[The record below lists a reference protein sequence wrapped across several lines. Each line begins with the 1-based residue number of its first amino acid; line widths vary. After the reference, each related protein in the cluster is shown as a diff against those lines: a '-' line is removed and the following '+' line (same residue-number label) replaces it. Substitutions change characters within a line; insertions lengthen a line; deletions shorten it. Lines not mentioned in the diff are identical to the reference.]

1 MREKLME
8 QKIIEPLTLGVDLG
22 GTKVNVALVDA
33 SGRLLSAH
41 KSLIHPDK
49 ESNRV
54 IFDILTGVDVCLSKT
69 GQEAKALGIGVAA
82 QVNLKGVV
90 RGSPNLGWRNVPLK
104 SKLKK
109 QLGLPVVVTN
119 DVRAATWGEWRYG
132 SGRGYDDLAVLF
144 VGTGIGGGVIS
155 GGKVLSGCSNSG
167 GELGHITIVY
177 DGRKCR
183 CPNRGCLEA
192 YAGGWAIAERAQGA
206 LRTAPEERQ
215 HLMSLAGGVEKVTA
229 ATVSQGYHEGD
240 LLARRLVEETGR
252 YLAAGVVSI
261 VNVFNP
267 CLLVLGGGVI
277 EGIPELIQIVKDVV
291 QKRALEDAAEKLEI
305 VKAALGVHA
314 GAIGAAA
321 LAQKLVD
328 KASRAGL

>member
-1 MREKLME
+1 MFG
-8 QKIIEPLTLGVDLG
+8 QKIDESITLGVDLG

-33 SGRLLSAH
+33 SGRLLYSY
-41 KSLIHPDK
+41 KSLIHASK
-49 ESNRV
+49 EPNRV
-54 IFDILTGVDVCLSKT
+54 IADILTGVEVCLSKT

-82 QVNLKGVV
+82 QVDLKGVV
-90 RGSPNLGWRNVPLK
+90 HGSPNLGWRNVPLK
-104 SKLKK
+104 KKLEK

-132 SGRGYDDLAVLF
+132 SGRGIDDLAVLF
-144 VGTGIGGGVIS
+144 VGTGIGGGIIS

-192 YAGGWAIAERAQGA
+192 YAGGWAIAERAQEA
-206 LRTAPEERQ
+206 IRTLSHEGRR
-215 HLMSLAGGVEKVTA
+215 LLSLAGSVKQVTA
-229 ATVSQGYHEGD
+229 VTVSQAYREGN
-240 LLARRLVEETGR
+240 LLARLLVDETGR

-261 VNVFNP
+261 VNAFNP
-267 CLLVLGGGVI
+267 CLVVLGGSVV
-277 EGIPELIQIVKDVV
+277 EGIPELIQIVKDNTRN
-291 QKRALEDAAEKLEI
+291 RALEAAVEKLEI
-305 VKAALGVHA
+305 VKAALGADA

-321 LAQKLVD
+321 LAHELVD
-328 KASRAGL
+328 KAPRAGL